1 MEWIF
6 ESGAGIFS
14 ILCYVVFLNGICGW
28 IGFEIWCG
36 LKRIW
41 KKNGQYEWLYIC
53 LKIVI
58 LLFVL
63 PVSWILIRST
73 SKKIGSQIVYNWYP
87 WVNPKITIVLTGLFL
102 IWLVGAA
109 KILCDF
115 FSEKKWLRQ
124 LEQVGSPL
132 SNEERE
138 RLGNSQI
145 SDIYICVG
153 IYSPM
158 ISGLKRKKLYLPAIS
173 YDPATM
179 EIILAHEV
187 THLRHHDLLYK
198 HICVMITIV
207 YWFCPWAKLIFNA
220 YNCWSEEIC
229 DIELCMGKQ
238 AKWTAKEYYSVIF
251 AEIEKRQASQIKM
264 GASLFEEKNT
274 LEWRIK
280 AMKHYH
286 EMKKKGRYLC
296 GALAFVFIISCSLT
310 VMAVSSC
317 AKTGLDIIYDA
328 TLTEIE
334 EPISMY
340 GFSRSKEIHKEPLF
354 PITTTVSGAV
364 CTWMMENGERYQIN
378 NIFLNES
385 DRVNMCVKITSGSG
399 PVNMGIVQ
407 NDLKRYNSVH
417 EEESSI
423 FEIKEKGIYGFY
435 VENKGKDKVTVEYTY
450 SF

>member
-1 MEWIF
+1 
-6 ESGAGIFS
+6 
-14 ILCYVVFLNGICGW
+14 
-28 IGFEIWCG
+28 
-36 LKRIW
+36 
-41 KKNGQYEWLYIC
+41 
-53 LKIVI
+53 
-58 LLFVL
+58 
-63 PVSWILIRST
+63 
-73 SKKIGSQIVYNWYP
+73 
-87 WVNPKITIVLTGLFL
+87 
-102 IWLVGAA
+102 
-109 KILCDF
+109 
-115 FSEKKWLRQ
+115 
-124 LEQVGSPL
+124 
-132 SNEERE
+132 
-138 RLGNSQI
+138 
-145 SDIYICVG
+145 
-153 IYSPM
+153 M
-158 ISGLKRKKLYLPAIS
+158 ISGFKRKKLYLPAIS

-207 YWFCPWAKLIFNA
+207 YWFCPWAKQIFDA

-229 DIELCMGKQ
+229 DIELCMGKE

-264 GASLFEEKNT
+264 GAALFEETNT
-274 LEWRIK
+274 LEWRVK

-334 EPISMY
+334 EPIKMY
-340 GFSRSKEIHKEPLF
+340 AFSRLNKIHEDSLF
-354 PITTTVSGAV
+354 PITTPVSGAV
-364 CTWMMENGERYQIN
+364 YAWTIENGECYQKN

-385 DRVNMCVKITSGSG
+385 DRVNMCIKITSGSG
-399 PVNMGIVQ
+399 PVNMGIIR
-407 NDLKRYNSVH
+407 NDLKRFISVQ

-423 FEIKEKGIYGFY
+423 FEIEEKGIYGFY
-435 VENKGKDKVTVEYTY
+435 VENKGKDQVTVEYTY